1 MKRFSLLGLLAVSM
15 GLLTGCPIFEETTG
29 GWNGTGGGGGTTST
43 GTPEPGSCKTPAD
56 CLGANETCG
65 EDGFCHIGDCTIWGC
80 VVPYIC
86 RIDPDMKAKCVE
98 GSTNVG
104 GAGGA
109 SVGGAGGAPA
119 TGGAG
124 GAPAT
129 GGASMGGA
137 PGTGGSAAGGA
148 PGTGGSAAGGAPA
161 TGGAAPAGGAG
172 GQGGMP

>member
-1 MKRFSLLGLLAVSM
+1 MRRFSLLSLLAVSM

-109 SVGGAGGAPA
+109 PATGGASM
-119 TGGAG
+119 GGAG